1 MAAQEYRNVI
11 ARQELVGVV
20 VFAIVG
26 VTLVALAPEKQAVE
40 RVSAVSA

>member
-11 ARQELVGVV
+11 ERGELAGVV

-26 VTLVALAPEKQAVE
+26 IVLVALAPVAGLH
-40 RVSAVSA
+40 S